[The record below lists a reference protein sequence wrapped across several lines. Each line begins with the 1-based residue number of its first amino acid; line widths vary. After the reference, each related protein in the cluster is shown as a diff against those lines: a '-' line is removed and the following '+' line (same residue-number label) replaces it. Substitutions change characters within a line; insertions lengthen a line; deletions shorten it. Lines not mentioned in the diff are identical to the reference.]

1 LSDDVGSTDDFTVSV
16 RTMMVEFGSVTTAAF
31 GSAENDCDFTVSV
44 CTLIGKFAWFAGRV
58 ADLFET
64 AVLKVD

>member
-1 LSDDVGSTDDFTVSV
+1 MIRTGGVFCGVGSDTA
-16 RTMMVEFGSVTTAAF
+16 AAF

-58 ADLFET
+58 VDLFET
-64 AVLKVD
+64 AILKVS

>member
-1 LSDDVGSTDDFTVSV
+1 
-16 RTMMVEFGSVTTAAF
+16 MMVEFGSVTAAAF

-58 ADLFET
+58 TDLCET